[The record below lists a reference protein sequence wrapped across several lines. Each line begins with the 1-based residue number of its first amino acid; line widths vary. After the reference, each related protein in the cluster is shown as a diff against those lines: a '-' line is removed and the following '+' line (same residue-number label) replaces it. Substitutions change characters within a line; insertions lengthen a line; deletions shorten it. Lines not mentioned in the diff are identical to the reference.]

1 MKDIKDLRMKL
12 MAFLI
17 CLFSLMTVNAQ
28 EATINGLNYYLYPE
42 THEAAINVSIWSGE
56 LDIPSEV
63 KYNEETFTVTGI
75 RQLAFDGCNELTKV
89 RIPKTI
95 DHVVH
100 YVLTDEPNIT
110 GGDDSDE
117 SCMNPFYRCK
127 ALESIEVDEEN
138 PIFKTIDG
146 LLFSKDGTGLYC
158 YPGGVKSEKYVVPE
172 HVTWIGGAA
181 FGYNEHIVTLELPTT
196 IKEFHSTFW
205 GCTRLEKVNLP
216 ENLTYISAYMFT
228 DCSSLKSV
236 EIPSGV
242 TYMGESVFRG
252 CSSLESIVLPVN
264 VSFIGGL
271 AFSCC
276 TSLETI
282 VLPSSLSVTEN
293 SMFSGC
299 TSLKTVTIPDGM
311 TVIGS
316 YMFRDCSSLKELD
329 LPESVNLIGW
339 GAFKGCKFNH
349 LIIRGVLNL
358 YSSDR
363 YIFDGMDTSTII
375 YTPASQ
381 VESLKKIYGGD
392 VLPLEEYTSN
402 IRPTNNSYDKPSP
415 TYNLQGRRLSTTP
428 QKGVY
433 IQNGKKKLV
442 K

>member
-1 MKDIKDLRMKL
+1 MKNIKIQSKRLAVFL
-12 MAFLI
+12 AFM
-17 CLFSLMTVNAQ
+17 FSVVCANAQ
-28 EATINGLNYYLYPE
+28 NVTIEGLNYYLYPA
-42 THEAAINVSIWSGE
+42 THEAAVDVSTWSGE

-63 KYNEETFTVTGI
+63 KYNDETFTVTSI

-100 YVLTDEPNIT
+100 HVLTDDPNIV
-110 GGDDSDE
+110 GSGDNT
-117 SCMNPFYRCK
+117 CMNPFYRCR

-138 PIFKTIDG
+138 PIFKAVDG
-146 LLFSKDGTGLYC
+146 VLFSKDGTSLYC
-158 YPGGVKSEKYVVPE
+158 YPAGVRSEKYVVPE
-172 HVTWIGGAA
+172 CVTWIGGAA
-181 FGYNEHIVTLELPTT
+181 FGYNNHLVTAELPTT
-196 IKEFHSTFW
+196 IKELHSTFW
-205 GCTRLEKVNLP
+205 GCTRLEKINLP

-228 DCSSLKSV
+228 DCSSLKSI

-242 TYMGESVFRG
+242 TNMGESVFRG
-252 CSSLESIVLPVN
+252 CSSLESIVLPDN
-264 VSFIGGL
+264 ISFIGDL
-271 AFSCC
+271 AFSGC

-282 VLPSSLSVTEN
+282 VLPSSLSVTQTN
-293 SMFSGC
+293 MFSGC

-311 TVIGS
+311 TVISS
-316 YMFRDCSSLKELD
+316 YMFSGCSSLKELD

-349 LIIRGVLNL
+349 LIIRGILNL

-392 VLPLEEYTSN
+392 VLPLERYTSD
-402 IRPTNNSYDKPSP
+402 IRPTKNLSDKPSP
-415 TYNLQGRRLSTTP
+415 VYDLQGRRITTEP
-428 QKGVY
+428 HRGLFVR
-433 IQNGKKKLV
+433 NGKKILSKM
-442 K
+442 

>member
-1 MKDIKDLRMKL
+1 MKDIKDLSMKL

-28 EATINGLNYYLYPE
+28 EAKINGLNYYLYPE
-42 THEAAINVSIWSGE
+42 THEATINVSTWSGE

-63 KYNEETFTVTGI
+63 KYNDGAFTVTGI

-100 YVLTDEPNIT
+100 HVLTDDPNIV
-110 GGDDSDE
+110 GSGDNT
-117 SCMNPFYRCK
+117 CMNPFYRCR

-138 PIFKTIDG
+138 PIFKAVDG
-146 LLFSKDGTGLYC
+146 VLFSKDGTGLYC
-158 YPGGVKSEKYVVPE
+158 YPAGVRSEKYVVPE
-172 HVTWIGGAA
+172 CVTWIGGAA
-181 FGYNEHIVTLELPTT
+181 FGYNNHLVTAELPTT
-196 IKEFHSTFW
+196 IKELHSTFW
-205 GCTRLEKVNLP
+205 GCTRLEKIILP

-228 DCSSLKSV
+228 DCSSLKSI

-242 TYMGESVFRG
+242 TNMGESVFRG
-252 CSSLESIVLPVN
+252 CSSLESIVLPDN
-264 VSFIGGL
+264 ISFIGGF
-271 AFSCC
+271 AFSGC

-282 VLPSSLSVTEN
+282 KLPSSLSVSEDA
-293 SMFSGC
+293 MFLGC
-299 TSLKTVTIPDGM
+299 TNLKTVAIPNGM

-339 GAFKGCKFNH
+339 GAFSGCKLDH
-349 LIIRGVLNL
+349 IIIRGELRYL
-358 YSSDR
+358 DR
-363 YIFDGMDTSTII
+363 YVFDMMDTSTVI

-381 VESLKKIYGGD
+381 VEKIKEFYSGV
-392 VLPLEEYTSN
+392 VLPLEEYTSGICTTECSSEKN
-402 IRPTNNSYDKPSP
+402 TSVYGIHGSRYQGTPT
-415 TYNLQGRRLSTTP
+415 
-428 QKGVY
+428 KGLY
-433 IQNGKKKLV
+433 IQNGKKVVV